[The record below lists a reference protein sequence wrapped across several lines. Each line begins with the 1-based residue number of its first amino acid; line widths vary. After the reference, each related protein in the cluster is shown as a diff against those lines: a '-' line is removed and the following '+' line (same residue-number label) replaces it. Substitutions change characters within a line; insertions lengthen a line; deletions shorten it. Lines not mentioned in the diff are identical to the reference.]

1 MGISRRNLITTAVL
15 ASAGAGAYGLWEER
29 SWARPALNK
38 EVDMG
43 LQYFRSLARQN
54 LTLCQ
59 ELLAVLR
66 TNDLERAKL
75 AYINARPPYEQ
86 IEVHAV
92 SFEQT
97 DRDIDARPYAFERG
111 EDDPEFRGFHKI
123 EALVFRDNNLRAAL
137 PFAERLIASSQQLIR
152 DLQQRQNFNASK
164 HFDGMI
170 ALANE
175 VGAKKISS
183 EEETW
188 SDQSILIFR
197 ANWDGIYSQ
206 YRPFAP
212 AIAKANPRINDM
224 VESAYKSAM
233 ATIEPFVVPNQ
244 AITTPYSQ
252 VGMADRGKIVR
263 ASNRL
268 RDALREARA
277 VLRV

>member
-1 MGISRRNLITTAVL
+1 MRISRRNLINTAVL
-15 ASAGAGAYGLWEER
+15 AGVGAAVYGLGDER

-43 LQYFRSLARQN
+43 LQSLRNLAQQN

-66 TNDLERAKL
+66 TNDLEKAKL

-86 IEVHAV
+86 IEVHAG
-92 SFEQT
+92 SYEQT

-123 EALVFRDNNLRAAL
+123 EALIFRDGNLRSAI
-137 PFAERLIASSQQLIR
+137 PFAERLIVSSQQLIK
-152 DLQQRQNFNASK
+152 DLQQRQNFNATK

-197 ANWDGIYSQ
+197 ENWNGIYSQ

-212 AIAKANPRINDM
+212 AIAKANPRVNDM
-224 VESAYKSAM
+224 VESAYQSAM
-233 ATIEPFVVPNQ
+233 ATIAPFVVPNQ

-252 VGMADRGKIVR
+252 VGMADRQKIVR
-263 ASNRL
+263 ATNRL
-268 RDALREARA
+268 RDALKEARA

>member
-1 MGISRRNLITTAVL
+1 MGLSRRNLVTTAL
-15 ASAGAGAYGLWEER
+15 GLGAVAYGFMAES
-29 SWARPALNK
+29 SWAKPPYRK
-38 EVDMG
+38 EVETG
-43 LQYFRSLARQN
+43 LEYFRNLAQQN
-54 LTLCQ
+54 LALCQ

-66 TNDLERAKL
+66 TNDLEKAKL

-86 IEVHAV
+86 IEVHAI

-123 EALVFRDNNLRAAL
+123 EALVFRDNNLRSAI
-137 PFAERLIASSQQLIR
+137 PFAERLIRSSQQLIK
-152 DLQQRQNFNASK
+152 DLQKKQNFSASK

-175 VGAKKISS
+175 VGARKISS

-188 SDQSILIFR
+188 SDQSILIFK
-197 ANWDGIYSQ
+197 ANWEGIYSQ

-212 AIAKANPRINDM
+212 AIAKINTKVNEL
-224 VESAYKSAM
+224 VESAYLSAM
-233 ATIEPFVVPNQ
+233 ATIEPFIFPNQ
-244 AITTPYSQ
+244 AITVPYSR
-252 VGMADRGKIVR
+252 VSMGDRGKIVR
-263 ASNRL
+263 ATNRL

-277 VLRV
+277 VLKV

>member
-1 MGISRRNLITTAVL
+1 MGLSRRNLVTTAL
-15 ASAGAGAYGLWEER
+15 GLGAVAYGFMAES
-29 SWARPALNK
+29 SWAKPPYRK
-38 EVDMG
+38 EVETG
-43 LQYFRSLARQN
+43 LEYFRNLAQQN
-54 LTLCQ
+54 LALCQ

-66 TNDLERAKL
+66 TNDLEKAKL

-86 IEVHAV
+86 IEVHAI

-123 EALVFRDNNLRAAL
+123 EALVFRDNNLRAAI
-137 PFAERLIASSQQLIR
+137 PFAERLIGSSQQLIK
-152 DLQQRQNFNASK
+152 DLQKRQNFSASK

-188 SDQSILIFR
+188 SDQSILIFK
-197 ANWDGIYSQ
+197 ANWEGIYSQ

-212 AIAKANPRINDM
+212 AIAKINTKVNEL
-224 VESAYKSAM
+224 VESAYLSAM
-233 ATIEPFVVPNQ
+233 ATIEPFIFPNQ
-244 AITTPYSQ
+244 AITVPYSR
-252 VGMADRGKIVR
+252 VSMGDRGKIVR
-263 ASNRL
+263 ATNRL

-277 VLRV
+277 VLKV

>member
-1 MGISRRNLITTAVL
+1 MVLSRRNLITTAL
-15 ASAGAGAYGLWEER
+15 GLGAVAYGFMAESGWGKPLYH
-29 SWARPALNK
+29 K
-38 EVDMG
+38 EVETG
-43 LQYFRSLARQN
+43 LEYFRNLAQQN

-66 TNDLERAKL
+66 TNDLEKAKL

-86 IEVHAV
+86 IEVHAI

-123 EALVFRDNNLRAAL
+123 EALVFRDNNLRSAI
-137 PFAERLIASSQQLIR
+137 PFAERLIVSSQQLIK
-152 DLQQRQNFNASK
+152 DLQKRQNFSASK

-197 ANWDGIYSQ
+197 ENWQGIYSQ

-212 AIAKANPRINDM
+212 AVARFNPRVNDL
-224 VESAYKSAM
+224 VESAYQSAI
-233 ATIEPFVVPNQ
+233 ATIEPFIVPNQ

-252 VGMADRGKIVR
+252 VSMSDRGKIVR
-263 ASNRL
+263 ATNRL
-268 RDALREARA
+268 RDALREART

>member
-1 MGISRRNLITTAVL
+1 MATT
-15 ASAGAGAYGLWEER
+15 YGLGEH
-29 SWARPALNK
+29 STWARPAFSK
-38 EVDMG
+38 EVDIG
-43 LQYFRSLARQN
+43 LQYFRSLAQQN

-66 TNDLERAKL
+66 TNDLEKAKL

-111 EDDPEFRGFHKI
+111 EDDPEYRGFHKI
-123 EALVFRDNNLRAAL
+123 EALVFRDNNLRAAI
-137 PFAERLIASSQQLIR
+137 PFAERLIGSSQQLIR
-152 DLQQRQNFNASK
+152 DLQKKQNFNASK

-170 ALANE
+170 SLANE

-197 ANWDGIYSQ
+197 ENWQGIYSQ

-212 AIAKANPRINDM
+212 AIAKSNPRVNDL

-252 VGMADRGKIVR
+252 VGMAERGKIVR
-263 ASNRL
+263 ATNRL
-268 RDALREARA
+268 RDALREAKG

>member
-1 MGISRRNLITTAVL
+1 MAESSWAKPPYRKEVETGLEYFRNLA
-15 ASAGAGAYGLWEER
+15 
-29 SWARPALNK
+29 
-38 EVDMG
+38 
-43 LQYFRSLARQN
+43 QQN
-54 LTLCQ
+54 LALCQ

-66 TNDLERAKL
+66 TNDLEKAKL

-86 IEVHAV
+86 IEVHAI

-123 EALVFRDNNLRAAL
+123 EALVFRDNNLRAAI
-137 PFAERLIASSQQLIR
+137 PFAERLIGSSQQLIK
-152 DLQQRQNFNASK
+152 DLQKRQNFSASK

-188 SDQSILIFR
+188 SDQSILIFK
-197 ANWDGIYSQ
+197 ANWEGIYSQ

-212 AIAKANPRINDM
+212 AIAKINTKVNEL
-224 VESAYKSAM
+224 VESAYLSAM
-233 ATIEPFVVPNQ
+233 ATIEPFIFPNQ
-244 AITTPYSQ
+244 AITVPYSR
-252 VGMADRGKIVR
+252 VSMGDRGKIVR
-263 ASNRL
+263 ATNRL

-277 VLRV
+277 VLKV

>member
-1 MGISRRNLITTAVL
+1 MGLSRRNLVTTAL
-15 ASAGAGAYGLWEER
+15 GLGAVAYGFMAES
-29 SWARPALNK
+29 SWAKPPYRK
-38 EVDMG
+38 EVETG
-43 LQYFRSLARQN
+43 LEYFRNLAQQN
-54 LTLCQ
+54 LALCQ

-66 TNDLERAKL
+66 TNDLEKAKL

-86 IEVHAV
+86 IEVHAI

-123 EALVFRDNNLRAAL
+123 EALVFRDNNLRSAI
-137 PFAERLIASSQQLIR
+137 PFAERLIGSSQQLIK
-152 DLQQRQNFNASK
+152 DLQKRQNFSASK

-197 ANWDGIYSQ
+197 ENWQGIYSQ

-212 AIAKANPRINDM
+212 AIAKINTKVNEL
-224 VESAYKSAM
+224 VESAYLSAM
-233 ATIEPFVVPNQ
+233 ATIEPFIFPNQ
-244 AITTPYSQ
+244 AITVPYSR
-252 VGMADRGKIVR
+252 VSMGDRGKIVR
-263 ASNRL
+263 ATNRL

-277 VLRV
+277 VLKV

>member
-1 MGISRRNLITTAVL
+1 MGLSRRNLVTTAL
-15 ASAGAGAYGLWEER
+15 GLGAVAYGFMAES
-29 SWARPALNK
+29 SWAKPPYRK
-38 EVDMG
+38 EVETG
-43 LQYFRSLARQN
+43 LEYFRNLAQQN
-54 LTLCQ
+54 LALCQ

-66 TNDLERAKL
+66 TNDLEKAKL

-86 IEVHAV
+86 IEVHAI

-123 EALVFRDNNLRAAL
+123 EALVFRDNNLRAAI
-137 PFAERLIASSQQLIR
+137 PFAERLIGSSQQLIK
-152 DLQQRQNFNASK
+152 DLQKRQNFSASK

-197 ANWDGIYSQ
+197 ENWQGIYSQ

-212 AIAKANPRINDM
+212 AIAKINTKVNEL
-224 VESAYKSAM
+224 VESAYLSAM
-233 ATIEPFVVPNQ
+233 ATIEPFIFPNQ
-244 AITTPYSQ
+244 AITVPYSR
-252 VGMADRGKIVR
+252 VSMGDRGKIVR
-263 ASNRL
+263 ATNRL

-277 VLRV
+277 VLKV

>member
-1 MGISRRNLITTAVL
+1 MPLTRRNLLSASLLSGVGGVSYSFLGDRTL
-15 ASAGAGAYGLWEER
+15 AD
-29 SWARPALNK
+29 ARYSSQVEA
-38 EVDMG
+38 G
-43 LQYFRSLARQN
+43 LQYFRNLAQTN
-54 LTLCQ
+54 LIACQ

-66 TNDLERAKL
+66 SNDLEQAKL
-75 AYINARPPYEQ
+75 AYINARPAYEQ

-97 DRDIDARPYAFERG
+97 DKDIDARPYAFDRG

-123 EALVFRDNNLRAAL
+123 EALIFRDTNLRSAI
-137 PFAERLIASSQQLIR
+137 PFAQRLIVSSQQLIQ
-152 DLQQRQNFNASK
+152 DLQKRGNFSAVK

-197 ANWDGIYSQ
+197 ENWEGIYSQ

-212 AIAKANPRINDM
+212 AVIRINPQLHAM

-233 ATIEPFVVPNQ
+233 ATIAPFTIANQ
-244 AITTPYSQ
+244 IPTTPYSQ
-252 VGMADRGKIVR
+252 VGIADRAKIVK
-263 ASNRL
+263 ATNRL
-268 RDALREARA
+268 RDVLVEVRRALR
-277 VLRV
+277 V

>member
-1 MGISRRNLITTAVL
+1 MGISRRNLIATTVL
-15 ASAGAGAYGLWEER
+15 AGAGAIACGWGEH
-29 SWARPALNK
+29 STWAKPAYVK

-43 LQYFRSLARQN
+43 LQSLRNLAQQN

-66 TNDLERAKL
+66 TNDLEKAKL
-75 AYINARPPYEQ
+75 AYMNARPPYEQ
-86 IEVHAV
+86 IEVHAG
-92 SFEQT
+92 SYEQT

-123 EALVFRDNNLRAAL
+123 EALIFRDGNLRSAI
-137 PFAERLIASSQQLIR
+137 PFAERLIVSSQQLIK
-152 DLQQRQNFNASK
+152 DLQKRQNFSASK

-197 ANWDGIYSQ
+197 ENWQGIYSQ
-206 YRPFAP
+206 YRPFVP
-212 AIAKANPRINDM
+212 AIAKTNAKISEL
-224 VESAYKSAM
+224 VESAYTSAM
-233 ATIEPFVVPNQ
+233 ATIASFTFPNQ
-244 AITTPYSQ
+244 AMTAPYSQ
-252 VGMADRGKIVR
+252 VSMRDRQKIVR
-263 ASNRL
+263 ATNRL
-268 RDALREARA
+268 RDALKKARA

>member
-1 MGISRRNLITTAVL
+1 MGLSRRNLVTTAL
-15 ASAGAGAYGLWEER
+15 GLGAVAYGFMAES
-29 SWARPALNK
+29 SWAKPPYRK
-38 EVDMG
+38 EVETG
-43 LQYFRSLARQN
+43 LEYFRNLAQQN
-54 LTLCQ
+54 LALCQ

-66 TNDLERAKL
+66 TNDLEKAKL

-86 IEVHAV
+86 IEVHAI

-123 EALVFRDNNLRAAL
+123 EALVFRDNNLRSAI
-137 PFAERLIASSQQLIR
+137 PFAERLIRSSQQLIK
-152 DLQQRQNFNASK
+152 DLQKRQNFSASK

-197 ANWDGIYSQ
+197 ENWQGIYSQ

-212 AIAKANPRINDM
+212 AIAKINTKVNEL
-224 VESAYKSAM
+224 VESAYLSAM
-233 ATIEPFVVPNQ
+233 ATIEPFIFPNQ
-244 AITTPYSQ
+244 AITVPYSR
-252 VGMADRGKIVR
+252 VSMGDRGKIVR
-263 ASNRL
+263 ATNRL

-277 VLRV
+277 VLKV

>member
-1 MGISRRNLITTAVL
+1 MATT
-15 ASAGAGAYGLWEER
+15 YGLGEH
-29 SWARPALNK
+29 STWARPAFSK
-38 EVDMG
+38 EVDIS
-43 LQYFRSLARQN
+43 LQYFRKLAQQN

-66 TNDLERAKL
+66 TNALEKAQL

-123 EALVFRDNNLRAAL
+123 EALVFRDNNLRAAI
-137 PFAERLIASSQQLIR
+137 PFAERLIVSSQQLIR
-152 DLQQRQNFNASK
+152 DLQQRQNFNATK

-197 ANWDGIYSQ
+197 ENWQGIYSQ
-206 YRPFAP
+206 YRPFAV
-212 AIAKANPRINDM
+212 AIAKSNPRVNDL

-263 ASNRL
+263 ATNRL

>member
-1 MGISRRNLITTAVL
+1 MGLSRRNLVTTAL
-15 ASAGAGAYGLWEER
+15 GLGAVAYGFMAES
-29 SWARPALNK
+29 SWAKPPYRK
-38 EVDMG
+38 EVETG
-43 LQYFRSLARQN
+43 LEYFRNLAQQN
-54 LTLCQ
+54 LALCQ

-66 TNDLERAKL
+66 TNDLEKAKL

-86 IEVHAV
+86 IEVHAI

-123 EALVFRDNNLRAAL
+123 EALVFRDNNLRAAI
-137 PFAERLIASSQQLIR
+137 PFAERLIRSSQQLIK
-152 DLQQRQNFNASK
+152 DLQKKQNFSASK

-188 SDQSILIFR
+188 SDQSILIFK
-197 ANWDGIYSQ
+197 ANWEGIYSQ

-212 AIAKANPRINDM
+212 AIAKINTKVNEL
-224 VESAYKSAM
+224 VESAYLSAM
-233 ATIEPFVVPNQ
+233 ATIEPFIFPNQ
-244 AITTPYSQ
+244 AITVPYSR
-252 VGMADRGKIVR
+252 VSMGDRGKIVR
-263 ASNRL
+263 ATNRL

-277 VLRV
+277 VLKV